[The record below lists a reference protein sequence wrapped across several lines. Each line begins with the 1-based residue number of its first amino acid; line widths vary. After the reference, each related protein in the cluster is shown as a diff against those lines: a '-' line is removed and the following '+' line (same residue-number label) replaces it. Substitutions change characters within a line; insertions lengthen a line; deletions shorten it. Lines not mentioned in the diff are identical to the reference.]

1 MPPAKD
7 AGSADVASDAKPSTP
22 PAASTSD
29 AGPADAKASEA
40 KPSTPPAASTADG
53 GSPDDAA
60 SEEVQLPSRVYGWDH
75 SAHPNRGEI
84 QEAYSTCGAACSGL
98 FEHSEDCFNVLPRD
112 VSADCKD
119 VAGRTLL
126 CMSEEDG
133 CKRLVKIL
141 SDGAWSIPEQR
152 ACVDADISATRA
164 LEGGNAEASNTGDE
178 EANDDVG
185 DVEQIF
191 DSLDHIVE
199 EVKLGHTD
207 NAAHELEP
215 LVSMAKQEGDD
226 DVAALF
232 VEEANHDLSPAASE
246 EEKQHAQEDIENAV
260 HELEREQADEMR
272 EVADSKLEIAKSA
285 IRQDTFSPE
294 EAKQNL
300 EEARSA
306 LLGAPVDDPVAAQ
319 VAIVAVERATEALQK
334 DDVDRTEANDAVAS
348 ASHGLHAAQAIS
360 ALDSA
365 AATTERAKSIS
376 NEEQKQDD
384 TRAKF
389 SEAATEQIEVALQ
402 ELPRA
407 GPLGSSQESADD
419 GVDSRVADLGAA
431 EEMIASGIQ
440 SEKTESNEHR
450 EERLKTEAEMVAKV
464 RDTSRNLAIKYKQKQ
479 EGVDYTFDPEV
490 ARGPL
495 NQPKSKPKA
504 KPRRYS
510 WPKPK
515 WGKTPGDSNSGW
527 TRRRRN
533 SKGSST
539 PKWGKS
545 PGDGFTS
552 HRRRVRRHPGE
563 SWSAGDSWS
572 ASKSES
578 KPGHPDSKQ
587 RSSSGSKP
595 ESKPEHPGTSSHPD
609 SKPGTSSRPDSKAGY
624 KPKPFKP
631 KVPHYTHGG
640 VNAYSF
646 GPPRGMLVQETD
658 GDLHRPDHA
667 RSLEAGLEA
676 ESPGDPSKDMPAGRY
691 FHVGRRSVQGQ

>member
-1 MPPAKD
+1 M
-7 AGSADVASDAKPSTP
+7 
-22 PAASTSD
+22 
-29 AGPADAKASEA
+29 
-40 KPSTPPAASTADG
+40 
-53 GSPDDAA
+53 
-60 SEEVQLPSRVYGWDH
+60 
-75 SAHPNRGEI
+75 
-84 QEAYSTCGAACSGL
+84 
-98 FEHSEDCFNVLPRD
+98 
-112 VSADCKD
+112 
-119 VAGRTLL
+119 
-126 CMSEEDG
+126 
-133 CKRLVKIL
+133 
-141 SDGAWSIPEQR
+141 
-152 ACVDADISATRA
+152 
-164 LEGGNAEASNTGDE
+164 
-178 EANDDVG
+178 
-185 DVEQIF
+185 
-191 DSLDHIVE
+191 
-199 EVKLGHTD
+199 KLGHTD

-232 VEEANHDLSPAASE
+232 VEEANHDLSSAASE

-260 HELEREQADEMR
+260 HELEREQAGEMR
-272 EVADSKLEIAKSA
+272 EVADSKLEDAKSA

-294 EAKQNL
+294 EVKQNL

-419 GVDSRVADLGAA
+419 GVDSRVSDLGAA

-440 SEKTESNEHR
+440 SEKTEANEHR
-450 EERLKTEAEMVAKV
+450 EERLKTEAEMIAKV

-490 ARGPL
+490 AFGPF
-495 NQPKSKPKA
+495 NQLKSKPKA
-504 KPRRYS
+504 KPKRYS

-515 WGKTPGDSNSGW
+515 RYSWGNSGW

-533 SKGSST
+533 AKGSSK
-539 PKWGKS
+539 PKSGS

-552 HRRRVRRHPGE
+552 HRRRVWRHPGA
-563 SWSAGDSWS
+563 SWS
-572 ASKSES
+572 
-578 KPGHPDSKQ
+578 P
-587 RSSSGSKP
+587 SKP
-595 ESKPEHPGTSSHPD
+595 ESKPEHPDSSSHPD
-609 SKPGTSSRPDSKAGY
+609 SKPGTSSHPDSKAGY
-624 KPKPFKP
+624 KKPAPFKP
-631 KVPHYTHGG
+631 KVPYYTHGG